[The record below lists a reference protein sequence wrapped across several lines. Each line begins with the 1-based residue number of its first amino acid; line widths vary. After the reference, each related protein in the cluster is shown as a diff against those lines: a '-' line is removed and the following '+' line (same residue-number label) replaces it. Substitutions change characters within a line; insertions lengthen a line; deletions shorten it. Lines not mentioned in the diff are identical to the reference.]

1 MSIAREHL
9 YTLAP
14 SLTLLFLASLLL
26 LCWFFQRQQRFL
38 LWQCCAYTL
47 TALAFG
53 IQSLSSFEV
62 LHSYA
67 PITGTLYLLGAW
79 FLTICWTEHWKVSR
93 QPRTSLLIAIATFIG
108 IIYCSDNF
116 WARVRFSGAGLGLIM
131 LLPVMT
137 AFRQRHSKDWL
148 EQVLFVSAFVYAL
161 LTISRPI
168 LINVLGYTD
177 FDQFPRSTYWLMTAL
192 STLFFAIFFTIL
204 MVAIAIRTTIRQLRN
219 ERDQDSLTQILN
231 RRAFYELAHCRLE
244 DKRLYPMAILAG
256 DIDHFKRI
264 NDTWGHSRGD
274 QVLQLVSATLQR
286 NLRNHDLVARFGGEE
301 FVLLLTRIN
310 PAEAEQ
316 VAQRIRQELRSDHSV
331 LPPNATLTMSF
342 GIAPVE
348 NARHLEHALKEADD
362 LLYAAKNA
370 GRDQVHVAGIHY
382 PDICFEHTMPNP
394 EASASQM

>member
-26 LCWFFQRQQRFL
+26 LCWLFQRQQRFL

-47 TALAFG
+47 TAFAFG
-53 IQSLSSFEV
+53 IQSLASFEV
-62 LHSYA
+62 LHRYA

-79 FLTICWTEHWKVSR
+79 FLTICWTEHWKVAR

-108 IIYCSDNF
+108 IIYYSDNF

-137 AFRQRHSKDWL
+137 AFKQRHSKDWL
-148 EQVLFVSAFVYAL
+148 DQVLFVSAFVYAL
-161 LTISRPI
+161 LTIGRPI
-168 LINVLGYTD
+168 LINVLGYTE
-177 FDQFPRSTYWLMTAL
+177 FDQFSRSTYWLMTAL

-301 FVLLLTRIN
+301 FVVLLTRIDL
-310 PAEAEQ
+310 AEAEQ
-316 VAQRIRQELRSDHSV
+316 IAQRIRQELRSDHSV
-331 LPPNATLTMSF
+331 LPTNTTLTMSF

-370 GRDQVHVAGIHY
+370 GRDQVHVSGIHY
-382 PDICFEHTMPNP
+382 PDICFEHTLPNP
-394 EASASQM
+394 EASASYM